1 MTKRKEQQPKY
12 KQSETVVIKRSE
24 INFAP
29 YNPRKEDP
37 EVVKKLKKNFKTVGY
52 LGGIVWNRRSSYLVS
67 GHKRVQ
73 TLDIINNYDGTPE
86 TDYDI
91 KVEAV
96 DMDDKTEREQNIF
109 MNSPSAMGEFD
120 MEKMRV
126 LVPEI
131 DYQAAGLSEADM
143 NIYGITVMQEEINAG
158 TSSIIGVIKDSTNY
172 FQLWDDMLE
181 NKIFPTSFEW
191 WGINISFGFMLICLI
206 GIKIFLYRK
215 SNKHKEG
222 KTIQVKSYSNL
233 SLNSAEQIISSII
246 PWLTIFADKLDFMVL
261 FVCIILQCCFIAI
274 ASYNN
279 NNYNLLCSIWGY
291 RYYEVY
297 TEENTYILISGKCI
311 RNKNEIKK
319 FIEVTD
325 YMGLIINEK

>member
-1 MTKRKEQQPKY
+1 MVSFISKFLFTA
-12 KQSETVVIKRSE
+12 TVT
-24 INFAP
+24 AP
-29 YNPRKEDP
+29 TF
-37 EVVKKLKKNFKTVGY
+37 LS
-52 LGGIVWNRRSSYLVS
+52 LGL
-67 GHKRVQ
+67 
-73 TLDIINNYDGTPE
+73 
-86 TDYDI
+86 
-91 KVEAV
+91 
-96 DMDDKTEREQNIF
+96 
-109 MNSPSAMGEFD
+109 
-120 MEKMRV
+120 
-126 LVPEI
+126 
-131 DYQAAGLSEADM
+131 
-143 NIYGITVMQEEINAG
+143 
-158 TSSIIGVIKDSTNY
+158 IGVIKDSTNY

-246 PWLTIFADKLDFMVL
+246 PWLTIFA
-261 FVCIILQCCFIAI
+261 
-274 ASYNN
+274 N

>member
-1 MTKRKEQQPKY
+1 MNLT
-12 KQSETVVIKRSE
+12 STE
-24 INFAP
+24 IF
-29 YNPRKEDP
+29 
-37 EVVKKLKKNFKTVGY
+37 KLVWDRIRDSLLGKTVPMMY
-52 LGGIVWNRRSSYLVS
+52 ADHYP
-67 GHKRVQ
+67 
-73 TLDIINNYDGTPE
+73 NN
-86 TDYDI
+86 
-91 KVEAV
+91 
-96 DMDDKTEREQNIF
+96 
-109 MNSPSAMGEFD
+109 PSGEFI
-120 MEKMRV
+120 V
-126 LVPEI
+126 V
-131 DYQAAGLSEADM
+131 GSLSNVVGDSQVATVNV
-143 NIYGITVMQEEINAG
+143 NIYVPDTTPTIGREEQRYPDRNRLNELTRLAFDSLGYYPINERWFFDVSDETLISEEGISYTFSNLKVK
-158 TSSIIGVIKDSTNY
+158 IKDSTNY